1 MTLISM
7 DGKRIPANNNGTT
20 RDLWDIHRDFQ
31 SWSAGWRYAKRGVIN
46 DFYRLNLERVKTV
59 NEKIQQIVFDHFQ
72 VANPDRKE
80 GDKFIVLLN
89 EDGSQQLREGKTMED
104 YYSAF
109 NQLMNE
115 PNTVQA

>member
-7 DGKRIPANNNGTT
+7 DGKRIPANNTGTT

-31 SWSAGWRYAKRGVIN
+31 SWSAGWRYAKRGIIN
-46 DFYRLNLERVKTV
+46 DFYRLNLERVKTI

-72 VANPDRKE
+72 VANPDRQP
-80 GDKFIVLLN
+80 GDKFIVISDEQGN
-89 EDGSQQLREGKTMED
+89 HILREGKTQED
-104 YYSAF
+104 YITAF